1 MVDYHRDL
9 ARATSA
15 IQYGGLLPLFHQINL
30 LKTSDKNNPKMARN
44 GTNPST
50 DKKLIYVRARCWS
63 SRTCRKLWTSDH
75 GNLLMQSNLTLELCR
90 TRLGENFN
98 RLKRWS
104 AVWCILTQLQGSFWV
119 YFCSRPKRRIKTWF
133 RTCGCVRYVR
143 YTQYMNNNFN
153 QNNKHK
159 NTRRSEGLNH
169 ESSNSILFSLDSKWL
184 PPKP

>member
-1 MVDYHRDL
+1 MFSVGDL
-9 ARATSA
+9 LVLSQPINELRSLDSNTDFISNKTD
-15 IQYGGLLPLFHQINL
+15 INKYVWTNL
-30 LKTSDKNNPKMARN
+30 LSFDFGGDVSPAKVKEFMF
-44 GTNPST
+44 
-50 DKKLIYVRARCWS
+50 S
-63 SRTCRKLWTSDH
+63 SWTFFLDW
-75 GNLLMQSNLTLELCR
+75 LKEKNLTESARDREMIRYTL
-90 TRLGENFN
+90 
-98 RLKRWS
+98 WS